1 MKIGVTGSDHI
12 CDRIQKT
19 LEKRMPDLEVV
30 YRRSNDYRYGLEA
43 AAQFQKGKVS
53 GIIFTGP
60 TNYHY
65 ALKRLEPNVPWTFL
79 PHNQA
84 SILKA
89 LAESAVRYSCVPDV
103 ISIDMYEEQLVQG
116 TLEEI
121 GISNGRV
128 LVAHGSSPNQGDFQ
142 DALTDFH
149 RYNYFHNGAK
159 ICFTNMEKTYEAL
172 SAEGIPCIRISV
184 SEDVILEQV
193 YHLQFLENTA
203 QKNRGQSASVQIYF
217 DYSFDQETDL
227 SLREWEKVHYQNEM
241 RELIYSAAHR
251 MGAAAFS
258 EGASIFYIMSS
269 RPVLM
274 REFIQNG
281 EYQKILFHGQQTP
294 HNRLWIGIGYGD
306 TPMGAKSRAAMALN
320 HSIADRSGANY
331 IAEDEHQF
339 TEIKINDPTDHTA
352 YLLHRLHISSSTYE
366 KLKEILRS
374 HDQVITSAQ
383 LAADMGITERSAN
396 RLILRLEQE
405 NCVTTIG
412 KISGGRGR
420 PTRIMKITL

>member
-1 MKIGVTGSDHI
+1 MVIVPVSGAAAHAVSRGLYLVRDDGNDAAPVAAVPACGIDIPLYGHDIPDLADKQPLGICSRAAVLHVHPSRIRQQGLVFFRIGGSDSAAGLPFRLR
-12 CDRIQKT
+12 CRQGQVGKFAV
-19 LEKRMPDLEVV
+19 LAQVV
-30 YRRSNDYRYGLEA
+30 LDDFVFG
-43 AAQFQKGKVS
+43 QHV
-53 GIIFTGP
+53 
-60 TNYHY
+60 
-65 ALKRLEPNVPWTFL
+65 
-79 PHNQA
+79 
-84 SILKA
+84 
-89 LAESAVRYSCVPDV
+89 
-103 ISIDMYEEQLVQG
+103 QLVPQELPG
-116 TLEEI
+116 FHGGFSLL
-121 GISNGRV
+121 GQRV
-128 LVAHGSSPNQGDFQ
+128 
-142 DALTDFH
+142 
-149 RYNYFHNGAK
+149 
-159 ICFTNMEKTYEAL
+159 
-172 SAEGIPCIRISV
+172 
-184 SEDVILEQV
+184 DVILEQV

-203 QKNRGQSASVQIYF
+203 RNNRGQSASVQIYF

-227 SLREWEKVHYQNEM
+227 TLREWEKIHYQNEM

-306 TPMGAKSRAAMALN
+306 SPMEAKSRAAMALN

-339 TEIKINDPTDHTA
+339 TEIKIDDPTDHTA

-366 KLKEILRS
+366 KLKEILQS
-374 HDQVITSAQ
+374 HDQEITSAQ
-383 LAADMGITERSAN
+383 LAAEMGITERSAN

-420 PTRIMKITL
+420 PARIMKITL